1 MASPFR
7 ANPRPDGEVVLLL
20 ERTLDAAR
28 KGLVQT
34 IAINVVNPVNET
46 EALFAG
52 DLSLVRST
60 ALLGALVRATTDLAS
75 RK

>member
-7 ANPRPDGEVVLLL
+7 VHPIPDREVVDLL
-20 ERTLDAAR
+20 ERTLAAAR
-28 KGLVQT
+28 LGLVRT

-46 EALFAG
+46 EALLAG